1 MLRRRHLS
9 KAGHKHYV
17 ACNGDYEARAAL
29 IYHVAHVHLEAR
41 GARKFF
47 SVV

>member
-17 ACNGDYEARAAL
+17 ARDGDDEARASL
-29 IYHVAHVHLEAR
+29 INDVAHVHLEAR
-41 GARKFF
+41 GTRKFF
-47 SVV
+47 GVV